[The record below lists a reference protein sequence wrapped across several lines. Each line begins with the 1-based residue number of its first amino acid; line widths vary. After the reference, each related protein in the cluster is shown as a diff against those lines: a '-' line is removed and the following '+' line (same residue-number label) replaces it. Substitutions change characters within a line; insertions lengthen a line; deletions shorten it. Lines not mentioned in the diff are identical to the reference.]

1 MPNRIGHFEIHATNP
16 EALIPFYTE
25 VFGWTISK
33 WDSDTMEYWMVM
45 TGERDEAGGIN
56 GGLVRRVGGAP
67 AAGQSPNA
75 FVCTMVVDDFDAIAE
90 KIIAHGGVLAL
101 EKANIAGM
109 AWQGYF
115 TDPDGNLF
123 GIHQPITQ

>member
-16 EALIPFYTE
+16 ETLIPFYTE

-33 WDSDTMEYWMVM
+33 WESDTMEYWMVM
-45 TGERDEAGGIN
+45 TGEQGEAGGIN
-56 GGLVRRVGGAP
+56 GGLVRRIGASVE
-67 AAGQSPNA
+67 AGKPVNA
-75 FVCTMVVDDFDAIAE
+75 FVCTVVVDDYDAIAE
-90 KIIAHGGVLAL
+90 KIIAHGGTLAL
-101 EKANIAGM
+101 EKINIAGM

-123 GIHQPITQ
+123 GLHQSIKQ